1 MTIFHIPTDEV
12 ELTAVRSQGPGG
24 QNVNKV
30 SSAIQLRFDVG
41 ASSLPPELKERVLAL
56 RDHRLT
62 KGGVVVIKSQE
73 HRSQDMNRMAALLR
87 LHDLL
92 ELASLVQKPRKPT
105 RPTRSSQVKRVE
117 SKVKRGQTKALRG
130 KGPLSLLITAPVGNR
145 SMAQRVEARIKR
157 LPKSQKETLVGMP
170 AMMQELIDNVIQD
183 IAMPEQGQTHEDKSA
198 E

>member
-1 MTIFHIPTDEV
+1 MTIFHIPADEV

-92 ELASLVQKPRKPT
+92 ELAALVQKPRKPT

-130 KGPLSLLITAPVGNR
+130 KANFS
-145 SMAQRVEARIKR
+145 
-157 LPKSQKETLVGMP
+157 
-170 AMMQELIDNVIQD
+170 D
-183 IAMPEQGQTHEDKSA
+183 
-198 E
+198 

>member
-56 RDHRLT
+56 RDQRLT

-130 KGPLSLLITAPVGNR
+130 KANFS
-145 SMAQRVEARIKR
+145 
-157 LPKSQKETLVGMP
+157 
-170 AMMQELIDNVIQD
+170 D
-183 IAMPEQGQTHEDKSA
+183 
-198 E
+198 

>member
-92 ELASLVQKPRKPT
+92 ELAALVQKPRKAT
-105 RPTRSSQVKRVE
+105 RPTRSSQLKRVE
-117 SKVKRGQTKALRG
+117 GKVKRGQIKAMRG
-130 KGPLSLLITAPVGNR
+130 NASLS
-145 SMAQRVEARIKR
+145 
-157 LPKSQKETLVGMP
+157 
-170 AMMQELIDNVIQD
+170 D
-183 IAMPEQGQTHEDKSA
+183 
-198 E
+198 

>member
-12 ELTAVRSQGPGG
+12 ELTAIRSQGPGG

-92 ELASLVQKPRKPT
+92 ELAALVQKPRKPT
-105 RPTRSSQVKRVE
+105 QPTRSSQVKRVE
-117 SKVKRGQTKALRG
+117 NKVKRGQTKALRG
-130 KGPLSLLITAPVGNR
+130 KANFS
-145 SMAQRVEARIKR
+145 
-157 LPKSQKETLVGMP
+157 
-170 AMMQELIDNVIQD
+170 D
-183 IAMPEQGQTHEDKSA
+183 
-198 E
+198 

>member
-30 SSAIQLRFDVG
+30 SSAIQLRFDLG

-130 KGPLSLLITAPVGNR
+130 KANFS
-145 SMAQRVEARIKR
+145 
-157 LPKSQKETLVGMP
+157 
-170 AMMQELIDNVIQD
+170 D
-183 IAMPEQGQTHEDKSA
+183 
-198 E
+198 

>member
-1 MTIFHIPTDEV
+1 MTIFHIPADEV

-56 RDHRLT
+56 RDHRLS

-92 ELASLVQKPRKPT
+92 ELAALVQKPRKAT

-117 SKVKRGQTKALRG
+117 SKVKRGQTKAMRG
-130 KGPLSLLITAPVGNR
+130 KAIFS
-145 SMAQRVEARIKR
+145 
-157 LPKSQKETLVGMP
+157 
-170 AMMQELIDNVIQD
+170 D
-183 IAMPEQGQTHEDKSA
+183 
-198 E
+198 

>member
-30 SSAIQLRFDVG
+30 SSAIQLRFDVR

-92 ELASLVQKPRKPT
+92 ELAALVQKPRKAT

-117 SKVKRGQTKALRG
+117 SKVKRGQTKAMRG
-130 KGPLSLLITAPVGNR
+130 KAIFS
-145 SMAQRVEARIKR
+145 
-157 LPKSQKETLVGMP
+157 
-170 AMMQELIDNVIQD
+170 D
-183 IAMPEQGQTHEDKSA
+183 
-198 E
+198 

>member
-1 MTIFHIPTDEV
+1 MTIFHIPADEV

-87 LHDLL
+87 LDDLL
-92 ELASLVQKPRKPT
+92 ELAALVQKPRKPT

-130 KGPLSLLITAPVGNR
+130 KANFS
-145 SMAQRVEARIKR
+145 
-157 LPKSQKETLVGMP
+157 
-170 AMMQELIDNVIQD
+170 D
-183 IAMPEQGQTHEDKSA
+183 
-198 E
+198 

>member
-73 HRSQDMNRMAALLR
+73 HRSQDMKRMAALLR

-92 ELASLVQKPRKPT
+92 ELAALVQKPRKAT

-130 KGPLSLLITAPVGNR
+130 KANYS
-145 SMAQRVEARIKR
+145 
-157 LPKSQKETLVGMP
+157 
-170 AMMQELIDNVIQD
+170 D
-183 IAMPEQGQTHEDKSA
+183 
-198 E
+198 

>member
-41 ASSLPPELKERVLAL
+41 SSSLPPELKERVLAL

-92 ELASLVQKPRKPT
+92 ELAALVQKPRKPT

-117 SKVKRGQTKALRG
+117 SKVKRGQTKALRS
-130 KGPLSLLITAPVGNR
+130 KASF
-145 SMAQRVEARIKR
+145 S
-157 LPKSQKETLVGMP
+157 
-170 AMMQELIDNVIQD
+170 D
-183 IAMPEQGQTHEDKSA
+183 
-198 E
+198 

>member
-130 KGPLSLLITAPVGNR
+130 KANFS
-145 SMAQRVEARIKR
+145 
-157 LPKSQKETLVGMP
+157 
-170 AMMQELIDNVIQD
+170 D
-183 IAMPEQGQTHEDKSA
+183 
-198 E
+198 

>member
-30 SSAIQLRFDVG
+30 SSAILLRFDVG

-130 KGPLSLLITAPVGNR
+130 KANFS
-145 SMAQRVEARIKR
+145 
-157 LPKSQKETLVGMP
+157 
-170 AMMQELIDNVIQD
+170 D
-183 IAMPEQGQTHEDKSA
+183 
-198 E
+198 

>member
-1 MTIFHIPTDEV
+1 MTIFHIPADEV

-56 RDHRLT
+56 RDHRLS

-92 ELASLVQKPRKPT
+92 ELAALVQKPRKPT

-130 KGPLSLLITAPVGNR
+130 KANFS
-145 SMAQRVEARIKR
+145 
-157 LPKSQKETLVGMP
+157 
-170 AMMQELIDNVIQD
+170 D
-183 IAMPEQGQTHEDKSA
+183 
-198 E
+198 

>member
-105 RPTRSSQVKRVE
+105 RPTRSSQAKRLE

-130 KGPLSLLITAPVGNR
+130 KANFS
-145 SMAQRVEARIKR
+145 
-157 LPKSQKETLVGMP
+157 
-170 AMMQELIDNVIQD
+170 D
-183 IAMPEQGQTHEDKSA
+183 
-198 E
+198 

>member
-12 ELTAVRSQGPGG
+12 ELKAIRSQGPGG

-41 ASSLPPELKERVLAL
+41 ASSLPPELKARVLAL

-73 HRSQDMNRMAALLR
+73 HRSQDLNRMAALLR

-92 ELASLVQKPRKPT
+92 ELAALVQKPRKAT

-117 SKVKRGQTKALRG
+117 SKVKRGQTKAMRG
-130 KGPLSLLITAPVGNR
+130 KANFS
-145 SMAQRVEARIKR
+145 
-157 LPKSQKETLVGMP
+157 
-170 AMMQELIDNVIQD
+170 D
-183 IAMPEQGQTHEDKSA
+183 
-198 E
+198 

>member
-41 ASSLPPELKERVLAL
+41 ASSLPSELKERVLAL

-92 ELASLVQKPRKPT
+92 ELAALVQKPRKPT

-130 KGPLSLLITAPVGNR
+130 KANFS
-145 SMAQRVEARIKR
+145 
-157 LPKSQKETLVGMP
+157 
-170 AMMQELIDNVIQD
+170 D
-183 IAMPEQGQTHEDKSA
+183 
-198 E
+198 

>member
-105 RPTRSSQVKRVE
+105 RPTRSSQLKRVE

-130 KGPLSLLITAPVGNR
+130 KANFS
-145 SMAQRVEARIKR
+145 
-157 LPKSQKETLVGMP
+157 
-170 AMMQELIDNVIQD
+170 D
-183 IAMPEQGQTHEDKSA
+183 
-198 E
+198 

>member
-41 ASSLPPELKERVLAL
+41 ASSLPPDLKERVLAL

-92 ELASLVQKPRKPT
+92 ELAALVQKPRKAT

-130 KGPLSLLITAPVGNR
+130 KANFS
-145 SMAQRVEARIKR
+145 
-157 LPKSQKETLVGMP
+157 
-170 AMMQELIDNVIQD
+170 D
-183 IAMPEQGQTHEDKSA
+183 
-198 E
+198 

>member
-12 ELTAVRSQGPGG
+12 ELTAIRSQGPGG

-92 ELASLVQKPRKPT
+92 ELAALVQKPRKPT

-130 KGPLSLLITAPVGNR
+130 KANFS
-145 SMAQRVEARIKR
+145 
-157 LPKSQKETLVGMP
+157 
-170 AMMQELIDNVIQD
+170 D
-183 IAMPEQGQTHEDKSA
+183 
-198 E
+198 